1 MRLRLSPDTTAG
13 LWSMRVGE
21 SVRFALDHWGR
32 GEWDAAMLHACNVV
46 DATGKKRYR
55 KLGVAARFKRTVRD
69 SLDIY
74 GAMAMPTINL
84 VKTRFPVSVKSDMDD
99 KRPDIA
105 DVIYGI
111 HRCAHGHGDEL
122 PDGFELMPYQEPV
135 VITRVAAGKIR
146 MSAATVLG
154 LLAVGV
160 FAPENVGQAIPKA
173 TGSDGTRRSSQSSN
187 GGAGR
192 TISAP
197 SSISFRRSRRQWTS
211 TSPTFGT
218 AAGHHFDARRG
229 TGPPADSAAA
239 IWPPSDRLSVTDAR
253 CTCGPRVCQP
263 GAR

>member
-1 MRLRLSPDTTAG
+1 
-13 LWSMRVGE
+13 MRVGE

-135 VITRVAAGKIR
+135 VITRVAAGRIR

-160 FAPENVGQAIPKA
+160 FAPENVGQAIPESYWLRWHAQKLPIFEWWGRQDDFRA
-173 TGSDGTRRSSQSSN
+173 LIDQFQAQSPSVDIDFVHLWDG
-187 GGAGR
+187 G
-192 TISAP
+192 
-197 SSISFRRSRRQWTS
+197 WT
-211 TSPTFGT
+211 P
-218 AAGHHFDARRG
+218 
-229 TGPPADSAAA
+229 
-239 IWPPSDRLSVTDAR
+239 L
-253 CTCGPRVCQP
+253 
-263 GAR
+263 